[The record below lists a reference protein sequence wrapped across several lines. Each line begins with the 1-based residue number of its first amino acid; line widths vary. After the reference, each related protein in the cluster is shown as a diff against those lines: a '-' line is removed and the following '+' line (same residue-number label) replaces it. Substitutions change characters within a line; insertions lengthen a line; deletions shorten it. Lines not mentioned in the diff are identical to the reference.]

1 MSQHVSQSGAAIFC
15 GWVSVLISSGS
26 PRVLRQLR
34 ARMGHARGVPNEIE
48 LAAANRSV
56 FPTTLQVHGVC
67 ANRTGWGAGTVARR
81 ERTWGAQ
88 QWPPRWHAGRAPHL
102 ARAPATV
109 PWRTGSGCP
118 PRAGAGPFNSNP
130 MGGRFHIVRSSER
143 TPQRGVRV
151 DELTK
156 LKPTLIQKNTL
167 SPTLFDTCR
176 RMSEPPTIVWL
187 PSLMRRQLPQPP
199 RGSRACKVGCA
210 RAHRLRPT
218 PALLTTRSATTLRTF
233 PRATSTG

>member
-1 MSQHVSQSGAAIFC
+1 MDFSSGGGVVRGRRGQHRMSQHVSQSGAAIFC

-130 MGGRFHIVRSSER
+130 MG
-143 TPQRGVRV
+143 V
-151 DELTK
+151 D
-156 LKPTLIQKNTL
+156 
-167 SPTLFDTCR
+167 
-176 RMSEPPTIVWL
+176 
-187 PSLMRRQLPQPP
+187 
-199 RGSRACKVGCA
+199 
-210 RAHRLRPT
+210 
-218 PALLTTRSATTLRTF
+218 TTLPGRLNVH
-233 PRATSTG
+233 PNGACV